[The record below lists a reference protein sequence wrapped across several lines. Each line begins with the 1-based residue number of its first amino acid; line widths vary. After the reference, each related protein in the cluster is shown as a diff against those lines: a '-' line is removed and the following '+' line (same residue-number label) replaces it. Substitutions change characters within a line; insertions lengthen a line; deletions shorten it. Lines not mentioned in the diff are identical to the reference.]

1 MQAKMAQEKTGQAS
15 GQEETPSMEEI
26 LQSIRGVISGDEAPA
41 ESEDVLELT
50 EMVEVTEEPAHQAS
64 ATPPGSEKSILDDI
78 DAALDNGVAAVA
90 PVVAAEPAP
99 EPAPAMSADDALAA
113 EWAASAGGDETPAE
127 KVEAPVEAPAEII
140 ERQPDLSVSQTS
152 SEADMTTK
160 NDIEDTL
167 EAEPAPAPAIAAHVE
182 QHVLAAGSLIAE
194 EVAKE
199 SSGSLKEL
207 VNSVS
212 EKHVVSPTTRN
223 GTSLEEL
230 VIEAIKPFL
239 ADWLNKNLPAIVKK
253 IVEKEVKRLIPKEDD
268 DY

>member
-1 MQAKMAQEKTGQAS
+1 MAKEKAGQTPD
-15 GQEETPSMEEI
+15 QDETPSMEEI

-41 ESEDVLELT
+41 EGDDVLELT
-50 EMVEVTEEPAHQAS
+50 EMVEVSEEPAGQAS
-64 ATPPGSEKSILDDI
+64 PALGETPGSEKSILDDI
-78 DAALDNGVAAVA
+78 DEALDNGVAAVT
-90 PVVAAEPAP
+90 PAP
-99 EPAPAMSADDALAA
+99 EPIAAEPAMSADDALAA
-113 EWAASAGGDETPAE
+113 EWAASAGGDETPEE
-127 KVEAPVEAPAEII
+127 KIETPVESPAEII
-140 ERQPDLSVSQTS
+140 ERTPDLSVSQTS

-212 EKHVVSPTTRN
+212 EKHVASPTTRN